1 MMMMC
6 HGAGACLC
14 VRQHSRWGITH
25 GRGTVLREQNTWQL
39 SIRAHG
45 LSGVT
50 RVNVTWGGN

>member
-1 MMMMC
+1 MMC